1 MHDAN
6 RQTLALLFPACL
18 AAPPADGNGTIRTVN
33 GETITGVFSCGG
45 RSQMVPNAYHE
56 PVCTYAIDV
65 TITDS
70 EGSPPQRY
78 RGHATLHLSSG
89 LLVLPNM
96 PNPTVAIMPYAVAVM
111 AVQGQELFQEA
122 MAAPAAPAA
131 VPVALGGAPAPAPAK
146 LVASD
151 VPHVPLQPRM
161 QPQTYAQQVQPQ
173 AYAQQVQPQAYA
185 QQVQPQ
191 ACAQPAPAPGTVVVA
206 TAVPL
211 MAGADAQAAYEQQLI
226 DAEERAELA
235 AAQRQAGVA
244 YGVYDPALEQP
255 ANPQGL
261 PPGQRINVLDP
272 RNYF

>member
-1 MHDAN
+1 M
-6 RQTLALLFPACL
+6 
-18 AAPPADGNGTIRTVN
+18 GTIRTVN

-96 PNPTVAIMPYAVAVM
+96 PSPTVAIMPYAVAVM
-111 AVQGQELFQEA
+111 AGQGQELFQEA
-122 MAAPAAPAA
+122 MS
-131 VPVALGGAPAPAPAK
+131 APAPAPAK
-146 LVASD
+146 LVASE
-151 VPHVPLQPRM
+151 VPHVPL
-161 QPQTYAQQVQPQ
+161 QPQ
-173 AYAQQVQPQAYA
+173 AYAQQVQPQAY
-185 QQVQPQ
+185 
-191 ACAQPAPAPGTVVVA
+191 AQPAPAPGTVVVA

-211 MAGADAQAAYEQQLI
+211 MASADAQAAYEQQLI

-244 YGVYDPALEQP
+244 YGVYDQALQQP
-255 ANPQGL
+255 PIPQGP

>member
-1 MHDAN
+1 MMLTA
-6 RQTLALLFPACL
+6 RLLRSLARTRL
-18 AAPPADGNGTIRTVN
+18 AAPPADGIGTIRTVN

-45 RSQMVPNAYHE
+45 RSQVVPNAYHE

-96 PNPTVAIMPYAVAVM
+96 PSPTVAIMPYAVAVM

-122 MAAPAAPAA
+122 MATPA
-131 VPVALGGAPAPAPAK
+131 GGAPAPAPAK
-146 LVASD
+146 LFASD
-151 VPHVPLQPRM
+151 VPHVPL
-161 QPQTYAQQVQPQ
+161 QPQ

-185 QQVQPQ
+185 QQVRPQAYAQQVQPQ
-191 ACAQPAPAPGTVVVA
+191 AYAQPAAAPGTVVVA

-211 MAGADAQAAYEQQLI
+211 MAGADAHAAYEQQLI

-244 YGVYDPALEQP
+244 YGVYDPALQQP